1 MHLCVGAYSTPNGA
15 ELTRLFV
22 PARIRSRARQKGWGP
37 FSNWYK
43 SRGGCRRQPLTADTP
58 PWGGLVGAHMCCLVL
73 ANAWVIWAGR
83 RHERRSSAGVF
94 YHPGP
99 MAGAAAGMPQVVL
112 VLHVINSDV
121 DELDL
126 RLGITEDGDIVFVVR
141 EAVQRARGV
150 QKSKANEALAGNAS
164 ENLARALGIAG
175 GIFDTARWPGS
186 VNAQDTCEVQHI
198 AKVLDWALEN
208 YHGAKGLTVDKRV
221 ALVADVRAKLV
232 PHAQQRISGVRGR
245 MAVSMG
251 LDTGQVDQDLAVL
264 CAENERAKVATTQLQ
279 QAHAEL
285 SSVREEASRGSTALA
300 AAHSE
305 LAEEVR
311 LRTQLQQR
319 LIDLKAELK
328 VAQEELA
335 HMHAPG
341 PLLLVEEDA
350 SMNET
355 RDQVI

>member
-1 MHLCVGAYSTPNGA
+1 MGGA
-15 ELTRLFV
+15 
-22 PARIRSRARQKGWGP
+22 
-37 FSNWYK
+37 
-43 SRGGCRRQPLTADTP
+43 
-58 PWGGLVGAHMCCLVL
+58 LVGAHMCCLVL

-94 YHPGP
+94 DHPGP
-99 MAGAAAGMPQVVL
+99 MAGAAAGMPKVVQVL
-112 VLHVINSDV
+112 DVINSDV

-126 RLGITEDGDIVFVVR
+126 RFGITEDGDIVVVVR
-141 EAVQRARGV
+141 DFVQCARGV
-150 QKSKANEALAGNAS
+150 QKSKACQALAGNAS

-186 VNAQDTCEVQHI
+186 TIAQATCEVQHL
-198 AKVLDWALEN
+198 AMVLDWALEN

-245 MAVSMG
+245 MAASMG
-251 LDTGQVDQDLAVL
+251 LDIGQVDQDLAVL
-264 CAENERAKVATTQLQ
+264 RADLESAKARAQEATMQLQ

-285 SSVREEASRGSTALA
+285 SNVREEASLGSTALA
-300 AAHSE
+300 AARSE
-305 LAEEVR
+305 LAEEAR
-311 LRTQLQQR
+311 WRTQLQQD
-319 LIDLKAELK
+319 LADLKAE
-328 VAQEELA
+328 VQGAQQEPA
-335 HMHAPG
+335 HMHSPG
-341 PLLLVEEDA
+341 PLLQVEGDA

>member
-1 MHLCVGAYSTPNGA
+1 
-15 ELTRLFV
+15 
-22 PARIRSRARQKGWGP
+22 
-37 FSNWYK
+37 
-43 SRGGCRRQPLTADTP
+43 
-58 PWGGLVGAHMCCLVL
+58 
-73 ANAWVIWAGR
+73 
-83 RHERRSSAGVF
+83 
-94 YHPGP
+94 

-126 RLGITEDGDIVFVVR
+126 RLGITEDGDMVFGVR

-150 QKSKANEALAGNAS
+150 QKSKANEALAGKAS

-186 VNAQDTCEVQHI
+186 VNAQAMCEVQHL

-245 MAVSMG
+245 MAASMG
-251 LDTGQVDQDLAVL
+251 LDIGQVDQDLAVL
-264 CAENERAKVATTQLQ
+264 RADLESANLLRTHT
-279 QAHAEL
+279 E
-285 SSVREEASRGSTALA
+285 LA
-300 AAHSE
+300 AVQAEADRARSE

-311 LRTQLQQR
+311 WRTQLQR
-319 LIDLKAELK
+319 DLIDLKAELQG
-328 VAQEELA
+328 AQEEPA
-335 HMHAPG
+335 HMHSPG
-341 PLLLVEEDA
+341 PLLQVEGDA

>member
-1 MHLCVGAYSTPNGA
+1 
-15 ELTRLFV
+15 
-22 PARIRSRARQKGWGP
+22 
-37 FSNWYK
+37 
-43 SRGGCRRQPLTADTP
+43 
-58 PWGGLVGAHMCCLVL
+58 
-73 ANAWVIWAGR
+73 
-83 RHERRSSAGVF
+83 
-94 YHPGP
+94 

-126 RLGITEDGDIVFVVR
+126 RLGITEDGDMVFGVR

-150 QKSKANEALAGNAS
+150 QKSKANEALAGKAS

-186 VNAQDTCEVQHI
+186 TNAQAMCEVQHL

-221 ALVADVRAKLV
+221 DLVVDVRAKLV

-245 MAVSMG
+245 MAASMG
-251 LDTGQVDQDLAVL
+251 LDIGQVDQDLAVL
-264 CAENERAKVATTQLQ
+264 RADLESAKARAQEATMQLQ

-285 SSVREEASRGSTALA
+285 SSVREEASLGSTALA
-300 AAHSE
+300 AARSE
-305 LAEEVR
+305 LAEEAR
-311 LRTQLQQR
+311 WRTQLQED
-319 LIDLKAELK
+319 LADLKAELQG
-328 VAQEELA
+328 AQQEPA
-335 HMHAPG
+335 HMHSPG
-341 PLLLVEEDA
+341 PLLQVEGDA

>member
-1 MHLCVGAYSTPNGA
+1 MGADQEPGRPPPLGGA
-15 ELTRLFV
+15 
-22 PARIRSRARQKGWGP
+22 
-37 FSNWYK
+37 
-43 SRGGCRRQPLTADTP
+43 
-58 PWGGLVGAHMCCLVL
+58 LVGAHMCCLVL

-99 MAGAAAGMPQVVL
+99 MAGAAAGMPKVVQVL
-112 VLHVINSDV
+112 DVINSDV

-126 RLGITEDGDIVFVVR
+126 RFGITEDGDIVVVVR
-141 EAVQRARGV
+141 DFVQCARGV
-150 QKSKANEALAGNAS
+150 SKKSANQALAGKAS

-186 VNAQDTCEVQHI
+186 VNAQAMCEVQHL

-251 LDTGQVDQDLAVL
+251 LDIGQVDQDLAVL

-300 AAHSE
+300 AARSE
-305 LAEEVR
+305 LADEAR
-311 LRTQLQQR
+311 WRTQLQQD
-319 LIDLKAELK
+319 LVDLKAELQG
-328 VAQEELA
+328 AQQEPA
-335 HMHAPG
+335 HMHSPG
-341 PLLLVEEDA
+341 PLLEVEGDA

>member
-1 MHLCVGAYSTPNGA
+1 MFGSPKNTEGYQFSKTFFGVIFANNPNLEESLPIKHAAPLQDAGVTARRPLDFTASRPVCRLTQVPKGRGAKRGELRGA
-15 ELTRLFV
+15 
-22 PARIRSRARQKGWGP
+22 ARARAG
-37 FSNWYK
+37 
-43 SRGGCRRQPLTADTP
+43 RGGAP
-58 PWGGLVGAHMCCLVL
+58 GGALVGAHMCCLVL

-99 MAGAAAGMPQVVL
+99 MAGAAAGMPKVVQVL
-112 VLHVINSDV
+112 DVINSDV

-126 RLGITEDGDIVFVVR
+126 RLGITEDGDMVFGVR

-150 QKSKANEALAGNAS
+150 QKSKANEALAGKAS

-245 MAVSMG
+245 MA
-251 LDTGQVDQDLAVL
+251 
-264 CAENERAKVATTQLQ
+264 
-279 QAHAEL
+279 
-285 SSVREEASRGSTALA
+285 AS
-300 AAHSE
+300 
-305 LAEEVR
+305 
-311 LRTQLQQR
+311 
-319 LIDLKAELK
+319 
-328 VAQEELA
+328 
-335 HMHAPG
+335 
-341 PLLLVEEDA
+341 
-350 SMNET
+350 
-355 RDQVI
+355 